1 MPSFCNV
8 RNKNHMLYRAIVQ
21 SPRLRRTSL
30 TFRIAISTSP
40 GKRKAS
46 DFVDTDDSE
55 NIDPSLFSKRT
66 KSGENNYCSSKD
78 SFVKPSSFFLTK
90 SATTG
95 SISLNSTPKAASTP
109 RSRSHLNP
117 KSSAAKINTSIAKSS
132 PLSAPAG
139 RSPTRGKRSGLLSS
153 RRRTSGHYRVD
164 PPAFGLPSKSSAPFS
179 LDAALKG
186 TIPGYKGRNAS
197 LTATSSVANSTKDLR
212 SIFDPELSSLDFQIH
227 EDTPEQEM
235 TNLLQHSTCVLDIS
249 SDEET
254 ETRRERERAE
264 GKENVPPADDISQ
277 TSRPRANRPSA
288 DDMIVEKE
296 RSPLSEMDVRE
307 YYSEG
312 HDETSVVIVPGDEEG
327 PDDRQQPA
335 QKQQTPHEEV
345 TSDPQPT
352 AKPAVPKLVSEEK
365 TKPVEELMQKTSEPA
380 PCAAVLEPVEGTGES
395 FEVWESGSIKEEIE
409 TPAADAVTVTVVECS

>member
-1 MPSFCNV
+1 M
-8 RNKNHMLYRAIVQ
+8 
-21 SPRLRRTSL
+21 
-30 TFRIAISTSP
+30 
-40 GKRKAS
+40 
-46 DFVDTDDSE
+46 DTDDSE

-66 KSGENNYCSSKD
+66 KSGENNYFSPKD

-153 RRRTSGHYRVD
+153 RRRTPGHCRID
-164 PPAFGLPSKSSAPFS
+164 PPAFGLSSKSTAPFS

-197 LTATSSVANSTKDLR
+197 SSLTATSSVANSTKDLR
-212 SIFDPELSSLDFQIH
+212 SLHEPELKSSWDFAIY

-235 TNLLQHSTCVLDIS
+235 TNLLQHSTCVLDIN
-249 SDEET
+249 SDEER
-254 ETRRERERAE
+254 ETRRQRERAE
-264 GKENVPPADDISQ
+264 GKENVPPPDDISQ
-277 TSRPRANRPSA
+277 TSRPRATRQSA
-288 DDMIVEKE
+288 DDMMVEKE

-312 HDETSVVIVPGDEEG
+312 HDENSVVIVPGDEEC
-327 PDDRQQPA
+327 PDDSQKPA
-335 QKQQTPHEEV
+335 QKQQAPHEEV
-345 TSDPQPT
+345 SSGPQPSAQAAT
-352 AKPAVPKLVSEEK
+352 P
-365 TKPVEELMQKTSEPA
+365 KPVPEQETKSMEELMQKISEPA
-380 PCAAVLEPVEGTGES
+380 ACAAALEPVDGTGES
-395 FEVWESGSIKEEIE
+395 FEVWESGSFKEVVE
-409 TPAADAVTVTVVECS
+409 TPAATTAAAAVTVTVVECS